1 MKKSILLFPIII
13 VFLFACD
20 KKNDSKGLYC
30 FGAGYIKYEATI
42 GNDFD
47 SALDSLLMVVPYD
60 QLFYNEPYYID
71 PELMEKVNY
80 PTNDRSFYM
89 ITVKDSINGLYLGS
103 PRDVLDSK
111 GCWYTIIWGED

>member
-1 MKKSILLFPIII
+1 MKKGILVFPTII
-13 VFLFACD
+13 VLLFACEEKD
-20 KKNDSKGLYC
+20 DSKELYS

-47 SALDSLLMVVPYD
+47 SALDSLLKVVSYD
-60 QLFYNEPYYID
+60 QIFQNNPYYID
-71 PELMEKVNY
+71 SELMDRVNY

-89 ITVKDSINGLYLGS
+89 IIVKDSTNGLYLGS
-103 PRDVLDSK
+103 PRDALDSK